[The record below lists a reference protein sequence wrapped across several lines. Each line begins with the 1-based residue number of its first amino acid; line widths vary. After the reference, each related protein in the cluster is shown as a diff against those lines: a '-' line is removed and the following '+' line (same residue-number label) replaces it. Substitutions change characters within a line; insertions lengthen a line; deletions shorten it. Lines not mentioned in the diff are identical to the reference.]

1 MAFYIAALSFRMKR
15 LLVFLLISSVLAFGC
30 ASNKKHKRLK
40 PGKPIP
46 CPLKDC

>member
-1 MAFYIAALSFRMKR
+1 MKSYLSFKR
-15 LLVFLLISSVLAFGC
+15 IFPVLVVLLAISLTDC

-46 CPLKDC
+46 CPQKDC